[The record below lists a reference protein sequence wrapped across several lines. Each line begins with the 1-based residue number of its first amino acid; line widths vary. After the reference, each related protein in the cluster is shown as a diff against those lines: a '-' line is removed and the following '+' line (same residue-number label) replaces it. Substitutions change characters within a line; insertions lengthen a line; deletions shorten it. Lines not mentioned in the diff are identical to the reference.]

1 MIQNRSSRPE
11 DGLLLRCRTR
21 VQFRIPPP
29 STRIR
34 NVFGP
39 FFLPKIPVRS
49 GVSTHGLSNANRPE
63 RPEFAVFGPF
73 SHPEPSL
80 VSVLLSSR
88 RRLKRPKS
96 STCALRFTVTHAR
109 PSNIQPPPPRPPV
122 KHRTAP
128 RLPVAPPSPPATGCA
143 ETIAGSCIGAAARR
157 KSPARWLVPAASAA
171 AVH

>member
-63 RPEFAVFGPF
+63 RPEFAVFLPF
-73 SHPEPSL
+73 SHPAPSCL
-80 VSVLLSSR
+80 FFAFEEKKTQTAKIKPL
-88 RRLKRPKS
+88 RPPVH
-96 STCALRFTVTHAR
+96 R
-109 PSNIQPPPPRPPV
+109 PPRPPV

>member
-1 MIQNRSSRPE
+1 MTIRSSGFTPDPANVRENGQMIQNRSWRL
-11 DGLLLRCRTR
+11 DYGLLLRCRTR

-96 STCALRFTVTHAR
+96 STCALRFTVPHAR
-109 PSNIQPPPPRPPV
+109 RSSIEPRHDFPLRRPV
-122 KHRTAP
+122 HRQ
-128 RLPVAPPSPPATGCA
+128 RVALKP
-143 ETIAGSCIGAAARR
+143 
-157 KSPARWLVPAASAA
+157 
-171 AVH
+171 